1 MPSVSKGQR
10 SVACMAEA
18 MIEGKMSKSRSAQA
32 AKMAESMS
40 KEDISKMCHT
50 TDEEMAATKK

>member
-1 MPSVSKGQR
+1 
-10 SVACMAEA
+10 MAEA